1 MIYKKPYAWI
11 ASLAAVLLTV
21 AGCILFYEIAR
32 VRQSITEEV
41 EGLLDEALHEEYQL
55 RLLSLGIYAEPDPN
69 PDRKIQTYRT
79 RTKEKDT
86 VYVFEEPM
94 NVQTA
99 DYLINQHDFADKHPM
114 DINKVNLLLS
124 EKLADANVK
133 GKSGIAYTRNGE
145 TLYSGNDSVLPA
157 KAACRTPMQYIDY
170 PPSIQIQAWAD
181 YGIAT
186 LWHHTDLGNI
196 GAALCCLLG
205 ILLLGRKYATL
216 QKKEKIQET
225 DLQAKTRIEIKEQL
239 HQCVIDGMAHNS
251 SRQLLQLFSMFV
263 EADNHFL
270 TREEIRQRFWKDIDT
285 KSADKN
291 LNSHINKLRQLLKPH
306 EGYGIIAIKGL
317 GYSLIIPE
325 G

>member
-99 DYLINQHDFADKHPM
+99 DYLINQHDFADKHPTHSVRAAAKRRCNTRERASEN
-114 DINKVNLLLS
+114 NKFNL
-124 EKLADANVK
+124 
-133 GKSGIAYTRNGE
+133 TR
-145 TLYSGNDSVLPA
+145 
-157 KAACRTPMQYIDY
+157 K
-170 PPSIQIQAWAD
+170 QARFRA
-181 YGIAT
+181 I
-186 LWHHTDLGNI
+186 
-196 GAALCCLLG
+196 
-205 ILLLGRKYATL
+205 
-216 QKKEKIQET
+216 
-225 DLQAKTRIEIKEQL
+225 
-239 HQCVIDGMAHNS
+239 NS
-251 SRQLLQLFSMFV
+251 S
-263 EADNHFL
+263 
-270 TREEIRQRFWKDIDT
+270 T
-285 KSADKN
+285 KTQ
-291 LNSHINKLRQLLKPH
+291 I
-306 EGYGIIAIKGL
+306 
-317 GYSLIIPE
+317 
-325 G
+325 